1 MVIVSTFLK
10 PVANR
15 FGLQVHLQKLVH
27 LRIVHQLI
35 VTSSCLNHKILKK
48 VLMTQFQQRKDY
60 VCGIQTTVL
69 ISSNNLSQTNLKTSK
84 ESSIQDHVSLINMM
98 TPFQ

>member
-1 MVIVSTFLK
+1 
-10 PVANR
+10 
-15 FGLQVHLQKLVH
+15 
-27 LRIVHQLI
+27 
-35 VTSSCLNHKILKK
+35 
-48 VLMTQFQQRKDY
+48 MTQFQQRKDY
-60 VCGIQTTVL
+60 VCGIQTTGL

>member
-48 VLMTQFQQRKDY
+48 VFMTQFQQRKDD